1 MIVLRGAHVRL
12 GICVRKWHALRLIF
26 RAMDIRGKLQGKD
39 PGTTRR
45 DKDRKAGEG
54 GGRERERERER
65 ER

>member
-26 RAMDIRGKLQGKD
+26 CAMDIRGKLQGKD

-45 DKDRKAGEG
+45 DKDKEEG
-54 GGRERERERER
+54 EREREKERER
-65 ER
+65 EMTT